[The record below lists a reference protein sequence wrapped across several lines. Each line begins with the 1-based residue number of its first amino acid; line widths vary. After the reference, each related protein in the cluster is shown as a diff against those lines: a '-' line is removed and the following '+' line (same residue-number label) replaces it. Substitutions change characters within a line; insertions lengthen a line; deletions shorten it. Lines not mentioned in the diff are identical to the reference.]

1 MRLNGNKDKEQWL
14 TVSDYEYIYGINP
27 AFEVLRAKRRR
38 VSQALISRRS
48 ESNPKVH
55 KLVSLL
61 DRAKVPVERTA
72 TSRLA
77 ELCQSTEH
85 QGVVLKVESY
95 PYVPFESLIENSRF
109 LLLDNVEDPHNVGAI
124 LRSADIFGWHSV
136 LISSKGVPEIY
147 PSVVK
152 VSAGATEHLRISM
165 DRSANEYVKLLMERG
180 YTVVALDKDGR
191 ETLHHI
197 QTLSI
202 KKLLLVI
209 GGEHFSVGQYILNIA
224 HHVVS
229 IPQHGNVQSLNASV
243 AAGIAMFAL
252 SEIKL

>member
-1 MRLNGNKDKEQWL
+1 M
-14 TVSDYEYIYGINP
+14 SDYEYIYGINP
-27 AFEVLRAKRRR
+27 AFEVLCAKRRR
-38 VSQALISRRS
+38 VNQALISRGS

-72 TSRLA
+72 KSRLTQ
-77 ELCQSTEH
+77 LCQSTEH

-95 PYVPFESLIENSRF
+95 PYVPFESLIENSRL

-124 LRSADIFGWHSV
+124 LRSADIFGWHAV
-136 LISSKGVPEIY
+136 LMSSKGVPEIY

-152 VSAGATEHLRISM
+152 VSAGATEHLRISK
-165 DRSANEYVKLLMERG
+165 DRSANDYVKLLMERG
-180 YTVVALDKDGR
+180 YTVIALDEDGK
-191 ETLHHI
+191 ETFHHI
-197 QTLSI
+197 QTLAI

-209 GGEHFSVGQYILNIA
+209 GGEHFSVGQYILNTA
-224 HHVVS
+224 HHVVG
-229 IPQHGNVQSLNASV
+229 IQQRGNIQSLNASV

-252 SEIKL
+252 GDIKLQ